1 VTARVALA
9 TCAVFPELGED
20 DPLLLERLR
29 GLGIDA
35 DPAVWDD
42 PAVDWGGFDLVVI
55 RSTWD
60 YSLRRDE
67 FLAWTRAVPRIL
79 NPPDVVAWNTDKR
92 YLSTLEHAV
101 PTRYLDP
108 GDELDAPEGEY
119 VVKPAISAGSKDTA
133 RYGPGDHEAAAA
145 HARRL
150 LADDRVVMVQPYLGE
165 VDSHG
170 ETAVIHIG
178 GAYSHAIRKG
188 QLLHRGVAPSD
199 GIFLEENISAREP
212 DEAELR
218 VAAETL
224 DSLPWPRG
232 DLLYARVD
240 MIRAADGTPRVVELE
255 LTEPSLFISFADGA
269 VDRLAREIVAN
280 T

>member
-1 VTARVALA
+1 MTARVALA

-35 DPAVWDD
+35 EPAVWDD
-42 PAVDWGGFDLVVI
+42 PTVNWGAFDLVVI

-67 FLAWTRAVPRIL
+67 FLAWTRRVPRIL
-79 NPPDVVAWNTDKR
+79 NGADVVEWNTDKR
-92 YLSTLEHAV
+92 YLSTLAHAV
-101 PTRYLDP
+101 PTCYLEP
-108 GDELDAPEGEY
+108 GDELEAPEGEY
-119 VVKPAISAGSKDTA
+119 VVKPAISAGSRDTA
-133 RYGPGDHEAAAA
+133 RYGPGEHEAAAA

-150 LADDRVVMVQPYLGE
+150 LAGDRVVMVQPYLGE
-165 VDSHG
+165 VDADG
-170 ETAVIHIG
+170 ETAVIHFG

-199 GIFLEENISAREP
+199 GIFLKENICARVP

-240 MIRAADGTPRVVELE
+240 LIRAADGTPKVVELE
-255 LTEPSLFISFADGA
+255 LTEPSLFVSFADGA
-269 VDRLAREIVAN
+269 VDRLARQIAAAV
-280 T
+280 